1 MLEEL
6 IESERVQLGGDARAP
21 VLTGAEAPAIVVEA
35 GEGYRPVSPSEHD
48 RQHRAS

>member
-21 VLTGAEAPAIVVEA
+21 VLTGVEAPAIMVEA
-35 GEGYRPVSPSEHD
+35 GESYRPMSPSEHNQ
-48 RQHRAS
+48 QHRAS